1 MEGFRQPPSNCF
13 VPQCP
18 PKKPH
23 KCPSGLCVSHKKYC
37 AASPFSKERIEK
49 CHEYAKSQTTR
60 FGDVNRFVPCG
71 DGACVSEASQCLPLM
86 DCEDV
91 HQKFRVRCPNDGVC
105 VEKEADCVHSDAGHG
120 DVANQKCQ
128 SPIPFMC
135 QTGQCARNGDECL
148 LSHNGCEFQKPYKCP
163 FSGLC
168 VSDMKDCSVI
178 PLEYQARQQIYS
190 SSPNANSQNQFV
202 ELYDQLKNICELQEL
217 YLCILN
223 QNMR

>member
-1 MEGFRQPPSNCF
+1 MCIGLYPNFVEGFRQPSSDCF

-23 KCPSGLCVSHKKYC
+23 KCPSGLCVRHEKYC
-37 AASPFSKERIEK
+37 AASPFSKARIER
-49 CHEYAKSQTTR
+49 CQESAKSQPTH
-60 FGDVNRFVPCG
+60 FGEVNRFVPCG
-71 DGACVSEASQCLPLM
+71 DGTCVSEASQCLPLM

-91 HQKFRVRCPNDGVC
+91 HPNLRVRCPNDGAC
-105 VEKEADCVHSDAGHG
+105 VEKEADCVDSDAELAN
-120 DVANQKCQ
+120 DDAATPNINNQLDPTKPIIKPPNNQKCPQ
-128 SPIPFMC
+128 LQPNHIPFMC

-178 PLEYQARQQIYS
+178 PLEYQAR
-190 SSPNANSQNQFV
+190 
-202 ELYDQLKNICELQEL
+202 E
-217 YLCILN
+217 
-223 QNMR
+223 